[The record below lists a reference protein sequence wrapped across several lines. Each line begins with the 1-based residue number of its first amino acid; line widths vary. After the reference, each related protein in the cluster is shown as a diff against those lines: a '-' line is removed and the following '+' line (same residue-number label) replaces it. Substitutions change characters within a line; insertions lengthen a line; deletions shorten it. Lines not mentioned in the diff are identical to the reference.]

1 MCADPLKP
9 KIKPSPSAAVVTFL
23 LPKVGAEK
31 CWGGEGTCQ
40 NWGKRDCGR
49 ALISVPLGLTSS
61 SESLPVE
68 SH

>member
-31 CWGGEGTCQ
+31 CWGGGYLS
-40 NWGKRDCGR
+40 K
-49 ALISVPLGLTSS
+49 LGEEEL
-61 SESLPVE
+61 
-68 SH
+68 